1 MRTQVESNKDF
12 QTNTYDLSHD
22 DINGV
27 GLNRRLYLTGEICE
41 ENVVELVKDI
51 TAINQEQQVIN
62 QQTPALCQFYGLPM
76 PDEIEVEPI
85 VLEINSPGGYLSYG
99 FQLISAIQRSQVP
112 VIAYVSG
119 GAMSMAVS
127 VVAACDYAVGTEYS
141 RFMIHDV
148 SGGYIGKSNDMDS
161 TLANLKSGR
170 ALVVKVLTQYTN
182 LTEEQVIAM
191 LDANHDV
198 YFDAKE
204 ALEYGIIDEIHAIN
218 VGNTEQKENTDMQE
232 NNRQLEL
239 IGGDEM
245 GNNDY
250 DFTKELAR
258 LFEKHGVEQ
267 EYEEYAE
274 QAMEENKTELNDFDV
289 AQIYLAN
296 QYGVTLDSFK
306 INDGKW
312 VVNDEQTD
320 IKANANTEPTL
331 VTRRRAVA
339 KENEN
344 TIAELKEEVALLNE
358 ELNKLKGL

>member
-12 QTNTYDLSHD
+12 QINTYDLSHD
-22 DINGV
+22 DVNGV

-41 ENVVELVKDI
+41 KNVVELVKDI

-62 QQTPALCQFYGLPM
+62 QQTPALHQFYGLPV

-85 VLEINSPGGYLSYG
+85 VLEVNSPGGYLSYG

-112 VIAYVSG
+112 IIAYVSG

-182 LTEEQVIAM
+182 LTEEQVIEM

-204 ALEYGIIDEIHAIN
+204 ALEYGIIDEIHA
-218 VGNTEQKENTDMQE
+218 VTVKNTEQKESTDTQE
-232 NNRQLEL
+232 NNKQPEL

-267 EYEEYAE
+267 EYEEYTK
-274 QAMEENKTELNDFDV
+274 QTMEEIKTELNDFDV

-312 VVNDEQTD
+312 VVNGEQTS
-320 IKANANTEPTL
+320 ITANANTEPT
-331 VTRRRAVA
+331 VT